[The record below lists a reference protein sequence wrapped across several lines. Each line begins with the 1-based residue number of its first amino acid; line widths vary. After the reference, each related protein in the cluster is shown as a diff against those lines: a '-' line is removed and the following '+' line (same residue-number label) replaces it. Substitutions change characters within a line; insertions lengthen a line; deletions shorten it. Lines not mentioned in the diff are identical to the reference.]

1 MNVIGSQVKQIR
13 KAQGL
18 SQEQLAAKCNLLE
31 WDLSRSTLAKIESKV
46 RRITDFE
53 VILMAKALQVS
64 IIELFP
70 SE

>member
-1 MNVIGSQVKQIR
+1 VNVIGSQVKQIR